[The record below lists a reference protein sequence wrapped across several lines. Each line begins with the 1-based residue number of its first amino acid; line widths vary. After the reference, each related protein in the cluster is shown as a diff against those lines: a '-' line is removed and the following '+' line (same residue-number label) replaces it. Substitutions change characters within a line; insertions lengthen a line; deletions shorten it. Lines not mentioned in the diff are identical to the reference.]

1 VIFHFYFAASVLGAV
16 LHLWLTRR
24 KGLSSRRI
32 VRVSLLYLL
41 CVQWG
46 FGAAHTAIPHIVI
59 PDQIAEYIGWEPGS
73 PFQLELGFAS
83 LGTSILGILCIWL
96 RGWFWLA
103 PIIARSVFSLGAGYV
118 HIVDIL
124 AHANLSPGNAGPVLI
139 YDIAVPF
146 LAVGLFIAY
155 ARHEGLGRAA

>member
-1 VIFHFYFAASVLGAV
+1 M
-16 LHLWLTRR
+16 
-24 KGLSSRRI
+24 
-32 VRVSLLYLL
+32 
-41 CVQWG
+41 
-46 FGAAHTAIPHIVI
+46 
-59 PDQIAEYIGWEPGS
+59 
-73 PFQLELGFAS
+73 
-83 LGTSILGILCIWL
+83 SILGILCIWL

-124 AHANLSPGNAGPVLI
+124 AHDNLSPGNAGPVLF

-155 ARHEGLGRAA
+155 ARHEGLGRGRGIAGFE